1 MAAMPIPDYEAL
13 MDAAI
18 AAAANDKK
26 WLGSKYE
33 GIKIVSNTAVGRVGQ
48 TFIESLC
55 IAIGLPFSVPMDAN
69 GRRLNQSPWD
79 IKFLDVEF
87 ELKTATEDVNRCFQ
101 FNHIRYH
108 RPYDA
113 AIFIGIAPERL
124 LFDCWSKA
132 DLVTGK
138 AGRLVSMEAG
148 ANASYKFTRR
158 PAQLHPIE
166 DFEVR
171 VRALAATI

>member
-1 MAAMPIPDYEAL
+1 MPTLDYGSLLE
-13 MDAAI
+13 AAI

-26 WLGSKYE
+26 WIDAKYE
-33 GIKIVSNTAVGRVGQ
+33 GIKIVSNTAVGKVGQ
-48 TFIESLC
+48 TFVESLC
-55 IAIGLPFSVPMDAN
+55 DALALPYTLPTGST
-69 GRRLNQSPWD
+69 GRLLNQSPWD
-79 IKFLDVEF
+79 IKILDKEF
-87 ELKTATEDVNRCFQ
+87 ELKTASEDVSGCFQ

-113 AIFIGIAPERL
+113 AIFIGIAPNEIY
-124 LFDCWSKA
+124 FDCHSKA

-158 PAQLHPIE
+158 PAQLHSIM
-166 DFEVR
+166 DFER
-171 VRALAATI
+171 LIRDLILTL

>member
-1 MAAMPIPDYEAL
+1 MPTPDHEAL

-26 WLGSKYE
+26 WIDSKYE
-33 GIKIVSNTAVGRVGQ
+33 GIKVVSNTAVGKVGQ
-48 TFIESLC
+48 TFVESLC
-55 IAIGLPFSVPMDAN
+55 AALNLPFTVPMAD

-79 IKFLDVEF
+79 IAILGKEF
-87 ELKTATEDVNRCFQ
+87 ELKTASEDVSGCFQ

-113 AIFIGIAPERL
+113 AIFVGVAPDEIF
-124 LFDCWSKA
+124 FDCWSKA

-158 PAQLHPIE
+158 AAQLHPIS
-166 DFEVR
+166 DFESR
-171 VRALAATI
+171 VRALAARL

>member
-1 MAAMPIPDYEAL
+1 MSTPDYEAL

-48 TFIESLC
+48 TFVESLC
-55 IAIGLPFSVPMDAN
+55 SALGLPFTVPMDAN
-69 GRRLNQSPWD
+69 GKRLNQSPWD
-79 IKFLDVEF
+79 IAILGKEF
-87 ELKTATEDVNRCFQ
+87 ELKTASEDVSRCFQ

-113 AIFIGIAPERL
+113 AIFIGVAPNQI
-124 LFDCWSKA
+124 LFDAWSKA

-158 PAQLHPIE
+158 PAQLHPIT
-166 DFEVR
+166 DFDTR
-171 VRALAATI
+171 IRSLITSL

>member
-1 MAAMPIPDYEAL
+1 MSTPDYEAL

-26 WLGSKYE
+26 WIGAKYE
-33 GIKIVSNTAVGRVGQ
+33 GIKVVSNTAVGRVGQ
-48 TFIESLC
+48 TFVESLC
-55 IAIGLPFSVPMDAN
+55 LALGLPFTLPTGAT
-69 GRRLNQSPWD
+69 GKLLNQSPWD
-79 IKFLDVEF
+79 IAILGKQF

-108 RPYDA
+108 RPYEG
-113 AIFIGIAPERL
+113 AIFIGIAPDRV

-158 PAQLHPIE
+158 PAHLSPIS
-166 DFEVR
+166 DFETR
-171 VRALAATI
+171 IRALVATL

>member
-1 MAAMPIPDYEAL
+1 MSTPDYEAL

-18 AAAANDKK
+18 KAAANDKK
-26 WLGSKYE
+26 WIGARNE
-33 GIKIVSNTAVGRVGQ
+33 GIKIVSNGAVGRVGQ
-48 TFIESLC
+48 TFVESLC
-55 IAIGLPFSVPMDAN
+55 SALGLPFTLPVGAT
-69 GRRLNQSPWD
+69 GRLLAQSPWD
-79 IKFLDVEF
+79 IAILGKQF
-87 ELKTATEDVNRCFQ
+87 ELKTATEDVSGCFQ

-113 AIFIGIAPERL
+113 AIFIGVAPNQI
-124 LFDCWSKA
+124 LFDSWSKA

-158 PAQLHPIE
+158 PAQLHHFT
-166 DFEVR
+166 DFETR
-171 VRALAATI
+171 IRALVSTL

>member
-1 MAAMPIPDYEAL
+1 MPTLDYEAL

-18 AAAANDKK
+18 AAASNDKK
-26 WLGSKYE
+26 WIGAKYE

-48 TFIESLC
+48 TFVETLC
-55 IAIGLPFSVPMDAN
+55 AALGLPFALPT
-69 GRRLNQSPWD
+69 GPTGKLLNQSPWD
-79 IKFLDVEF
+79 ISIFGKQF
-87 ELKTATEDVNRCFQ
+87 ELKTATEDTSRCFQ

-108 RPYDA
+108 RPYEG
-113 AIFIGIAPERL
+113 AIFIGVAPDRI

-158 PAQLHPIE
+158 PAQLYPIHE
-166 DFEVR
+166 FDVR
-171 VRALAATI
+171 IRALIATL

>member
-1 MAAMPIPDYEAL
+1 MPTPDYEAL

-18 AAAANDKK
+18 AAASNHAK
-26 WLGSKYE
+26 WVGAKYE
-33 GIKIVSNTAVGRVGQ
+33 GIKIVSNTAVGKVGQ
-48 TFIESLC
+48 TFVENLC
-55 IAIGLPFSVPMDAN
+55 TALDLPFRLPTGAT
-69 GRRLNQSPWD
+69 GRLLNQSPWD
-79 IKFLDVEF
+79 IEILGKQF
-87 ELKTATEDVNRCFQ
+87 ELKTATEDVSRCFQ

-113 AIFIGIAPERL
+113 AIFIGVAPEQIF
-124 LFDCWSKA
+124 FDSWSKA

-158 PAQLHPIE
+158 PSQLYPIT
-166 DFEVR
+166 DFETR
-171 VRALAATI
+171 IRALVATL

>member
-1 MAAMPIPDYEAL
+1 MPTPDYDAL

-26 WLGSKYE
+26 WIGSKNE
-33 GIKIVSNTAVGRVGQ
+33 GIKVVSNTAVGRVGQ
-48 TFIESLC
+48 TFVESLC
-55 IAIGLPFSVPMDAN
+55 DALGLPFTLPMGAN
-69 GRRLNQSPWD
+69 GRLLNQSPWD
-79 IKFLDVEF
+79 IAILGKQF
-87 ELKTATEDVNRCFQ
+87 ELKTASEDVSGCFQ

-113 AIFIGIAPERL
+113 AIFIGVAPNQIF
-124 LFDCWSKA
+124 FDCHSKA

-158 PAQLHPIE
+158 SAQLHPIS
-166 DFEVR
+166 DFEAR
-171 VRALAATI
+171 TRALVATL